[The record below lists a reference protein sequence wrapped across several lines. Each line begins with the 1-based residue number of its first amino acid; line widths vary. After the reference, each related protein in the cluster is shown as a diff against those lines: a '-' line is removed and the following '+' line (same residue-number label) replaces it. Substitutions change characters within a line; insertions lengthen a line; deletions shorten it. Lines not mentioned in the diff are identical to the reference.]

1 MASYVAPIQTALVV
15 FPILLFLVFVPVLIY
30 QYRKNGAFLTMK
42 AVILYSFLFYLV
54 CAYFM
59 TILPLPDREAVAQ
72 YTRMKIQLQPFLFV
86 KEFMRD
92 SYFKINDPQTYMASL
107 KQSVFLQPAF
117 NVLLLLPF
125 GVYLRYYFRWSLKRT
140 IFASFLFSLFF
151 ELTQLS
157 GLYGIYPRPYR
168 LFDVDDLF
176 LNTLGGTMGYL
187 MAPFFTFFLPTIEQL
202 LEKEQKKGTSIPFFR
217 RLTALGVDLLVLSFL
232 MGVTAFFA
240 KIFRLGN
247 VFERKILWTI
257 SLNYVLWVIL
267 YFVCFSY
274 FYKGKTLGKAL
285 VKVKVIAESSQLHFK
300 ALLVRYGL
308 LYLLFWP
315 LMLTPFT
322 FLSPF
327 VNSLEKSGA
336 KQAQWLIIVYAG
348 ISFVLFLGFLCI
360 VYRALRQKPLFYERW
375 SKTKLVSQF
384 EYGSNQ
390 ENEKIKS
397 LEN

>member
-1 MASYVAPIQTALVV
+1 MASYVAPIQTALIV

-30 QYRKNGAFLTMK
+30 QYRKNGAFLTVK

-59 TILPLPDREAVAQ
+59 TILPLPDREAVAH
-72 YTRMKIQLQPFLFV
+72 YTRMKIQLQPLLFI

-92 SYFKINDPQTYMASL
+92 SYLKMNDPQTYLASL

-125 GVYLRYYFRWSLKRT
+125 GVYLRYYFRWSLKRAMV
-140 IFASFLFSLFF
+140 ASFLLSLFF

-176 LNTLGGTMGYL
+176 LNTLGGTIGYL
-187 MAPFFTFFLPTIEQL
+187 MAPLFTFFLPTIEQL
-202 LEKEQKKGTSIPFFR
+202 LEKEQRKGTSITFFR
-217 RLTALGVDLLVLSFL
+217 RLTALGVDYLLLSFL
-232 MGVTAFFA
+232 MGLTVFFA

-247 VFERKILWTI
+247 VFEEKLLWTV
-257 SLNYVLWVIL
+257 SLNYILWILL

-274 FYKGKTLGKAL
+274 FCKGKTLGKSL
-285 VKVKVIAESSQLHFK
+285 VKISVTAQTGQLHFR

-308 LYLLFWP
+308 LYLVFWP
-315 LMLTPFT
+315 MVFAPVT
-322 FLSPF
+322 FLSSF
-327 VNSLEKSGA
+327 VSNLEKSGTKA
-336 KQAQWLIIVYAG
+336 AQLLIIGYAG
-348 ISFVLFLGFLCI
+348 VSFVLFLGLLCV
-360 VYRALRQKPLFYERW
+360 VYGALRQKPLFYERW
-375 SKTKLVSQF
+375 SKTKLISQF
-384 EYGSNQ
+384 EYESNQ
-390 ENEKIKS
+390 ENKKIKN